1 MNQKAPPSLLSRATA
16 FCAAAFCA
24 ASAGAYADDYAARP
38 EVRAYIKML
47 ETKHNFER
55 KNLEAL
61 FRDVERQTVALKAM
75 DRQAEAKPWYEYKK
89 IFINDRRVSKGVDF
103 WKANAELL
111 ARVEREYRVP
121 MPVVLAIVGV
131 ETDYGDNLGRFPVFD
146 ALVTLGFDYPRRAKF
161 FRNELTEMLLLGRE
175 EGFDYGDL
183 KGSYSGAVGV
193 SQFMPSSYRRYAVDF
208 DGNGRRDLWRPPDAL
223 ASIANYLARH
233 GWKPGGAVANQ
244 IGLEGDTSSL
254 PFNKDLRPWLPRSGL
269 DNYGIKQISGLAERE
284 PLFSLFSFEV
294 KDGAHEHW
302 ATYHN
307 FYVISRYN
315 HSRRY
320 AMAVYQLSELLKQRY
335 LAQADEG

>member
-1 MNQKAPPSLLSRATA
+1 MKKALSGLLSCVIV
-16 FCAAAFCA
+16 FC
-24 ASAGAYADDYAARP
+24 GAQADALADDYGERP
-38 EVRAYIKML
+38 EVRAYMDVL
-47 ETKHNFER
+47 EATHGFER
-55 KNLEAL
+55 KHLEAL
-61 FRDVERQTVALKAM
+61 FKGAKRQAVVLKAM

-89 IFINDRRVSKGVDF
+89 IFVNDRRVEKGVDF
-103 WKANAELL
+103 WKANAEML

-175 EGFDYGDL
+175 EGFDYGGL
-183 KGSYSGAVGV
+183 RGSYSGAIGV

-208 DGNGRRDLWRPPDAL
+208 DGNGRRDLWRTPDAL

-233 GWKPGGAVANQ
+233 GWKPGGAIAGKV
-244 IGLEGDTSSL
+244 GLEGDTSGV
-254 PFNKDLRPWLPRSGL
+254 PFNKDLRPWLPRSDL
-269 DNYGIKQISGLAERE
+269 SSYGIGNVSGLAETE
-284 PLFSLFSFEV
+284 PMFSLFSFEV
-294 KDGAHEHW
+294 EEGAYEHW

-320 AMAVYQLSELLKQRY
+320 AMAVYQLGEILKRRY
-335 LAQADEG
+335 STETDGG